1 MHRSLQINLIVAERL
16 IVFASVKLLS
26 VEIFQSIITNFVNI
40 ITIEISI

>member
-16 IVFASVKLLS
+16 IDFASVKLLS